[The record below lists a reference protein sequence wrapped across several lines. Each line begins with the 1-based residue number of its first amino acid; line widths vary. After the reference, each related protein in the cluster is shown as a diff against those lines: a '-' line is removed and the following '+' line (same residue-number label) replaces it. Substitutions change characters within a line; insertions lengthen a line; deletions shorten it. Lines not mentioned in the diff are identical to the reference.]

1 MILGQIAY
9 IDIAVFLVFLTPQLI
24 IHAGLWE
31 TAKVGIQAL
40 PFLLGRLPYHYV
52 KERFFTPRHERTPFV
67 QRAYLFQDF
76 VIRCV
81 RYAFANMPSSIGKV
95 FFSKGVALPFL
106 RFRML
111 RHGYLKYPIHWQEI
125 NQDEFQGSW
134 FIADNTQRPDVVVYY
149 CHGGGFSMGSSY
161 FYMEFLFALVAL
173 LKDSGY
179 RNPALF
185 ALEYT
190 LVPDAVY
197 PTQLHETIA
206 GYDYVTSIIKD
217 PSRICVGGD
226 SAGATLILSML
237 LWISD
242 QPDYRKRL
250 PGLATMI
257 SPWATIISDKN
268 RNTPSDYLSSD
279 SLKLYGSQYVGPSA
293 SPNDPLVSPGKCKDL
308 RRWAR
313 ASPSG
318 GWFFLFG
325 SEEVLGP
332 ETRDLIAICQ
342 MTGAHVDVHE
352 ERGSIH
358 AWPVAT
364 LFLSNTGEA
373 RISGLRSIVKHIRR
387 RMG

>member
-1 MILGQIAY
+1 
-9 IDIAVFLVFLTPQLI
+9 
-24 IHAGLWE
+24 
-31 TAKVGIQAL
+31 
-40 PFLLGRLPYHYV
+40 
-52 KERFFTPRHERTPFV
+52 
-67 QRAYLFQDF
+67 
-76 VIRCV
+76 
-81 RYAFANMPSSIGKV
+81 MPSSIGKV

-111 RHGYLKYPIHWQEI
+111 RHGYLKYPIHSQEI

-250 PGLATMI
+250 PGL
-257 SPWATIISDKN
+257 
-268 RNTPSDYLSSD
+268 
-279 SLKLYGSQYVGPSA
+279 
-293 SPNDPLVSPGKCKDL
+293 
-308 RRWAR
+308 
-313 ASPSG
+313 
-318 GWFFLFG
+318 
-325 SEEVLGP
+325 
-332 ETRDLIAICQ
+332 
-342 MTGAHVDVHE
+342 
-352 ERGSIH
+352 
-358 AWPVAT
+358 
-364 LFLSNTGEA
+364 
-373 RISGLRSIVKHIRR
+373 
-387 RMG
+387 